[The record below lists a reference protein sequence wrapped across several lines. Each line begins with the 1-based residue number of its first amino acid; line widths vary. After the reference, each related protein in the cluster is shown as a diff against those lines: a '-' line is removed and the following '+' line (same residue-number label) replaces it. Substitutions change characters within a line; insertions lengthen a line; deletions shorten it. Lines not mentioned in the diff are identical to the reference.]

1 MQPYVNPYLFS
12 SPIYGNYGQQQL
24 QQPIQQ
30 PIQQQMP
37 IGISGKYVNDF
48 NEINASDIPMNSP
61 AIFAKNDRTE
71 IQLREWNSNG
81 QIITRSYKEVNVEAP
96 EPEKAAV
103 FNPETVLNPIIAR
116 LDELEEKIDKLP
128 KVSAARVKKDGE

>member
-1 MQPYVNPYLFS
+1 MQPYINPYLFS
-12 SPIYGNYGQQQL
+12 NTIYGNYGQQQQM
-24 QQPIQQ
+24 QQPMIPQAQQ
-30 PIQQQMP
+30 
-37 IGISGKYVNDF
+37 IGIAGKYVNDF

-71 IQLREWNSNG
+71 IQMREWNSNG
-81 QIITRSYKEVNVEAP
+81 QIVTRLYKEMDVEAP

-103 FNPETVLNPIIAR
+103 FNTEAVLNPIIAR
-116 LDELEEKIDKLP
+116 LDELEEKIDKIP

>member
-1 MQPYVNPYLFS
+1 MQPYINPYLFS
-12 SPIYGNYGQQQL
+12 NPIYGNFGQQQQM
-24 QQPIQQ
+24 QQPMMSQAQQ
-30 PIQQQMP
+30 
-37 IGISGKYVNDF
+37 IGIAGKYVNDF

-71 IQLREWNSNG
+71 IQMREWNSNG

-103 FNPETVLNPIIAR
+103 FNPNDVLEPIIAR
-116 LDELEEKIDKLP
+116 LNELEEKIDKIP
-128 KVSAARVKKDGE
+128 RPSAAARAKKDGE